1 MGQLRHKYLLQNG
14 LHAIIF
20 YNMSKRFY
28 RLHIIAILLICF
40 LIAGVVVFI
49 EERQPKNPIYE
60 EYGDVK
66 PTEIWL
72 VTDTHYIAPELTDGG
87 AYFRKMVDSGD
98 GKYMYAS
105 QEITDGF
112 VQKVIEAHPAALIL
126 SGDLTFNGARLSH
139 VEFAKKLAP
148 IKEAGIKVIALPGN
162 HDLTINR
169 AAKFK
174 GSEYELVDSID
185 ANEFFEIYQDYGFS
199 DCLARDDTSLS
210 YITEVAP
217 NVRVLVVDVNTVA
230 GMSGILTNGTLD
242 FVEKQLK
249 QAKEDK
255 AYVIGVTHQ
264 TLLTHSELTSQGMIF
279 INNDKLLELY
289 EKYDV
294 LINLSGHM
302 HIQHINES
310 ENGFPEIATGS
321 LMTSP
326 NYHGEIHIGK
336 RQFEY
341 KAVPTFDEE
350 DSLYIEARQF
360 LTKNAFRQ
368 GAEALGEKN
377 YDEELAN
384 YFASFNVNYIA
395 GRSDLIPWDDQLTA
409 KWGETDTFVPVYF
422 DVVKREME
430 ETGRDNFTEYK
441 LNW

>member
-1 MGQLRHKYLLQNG
+1 MSTKY
-14 LHAIIF
+14 F
-20 YNMSKRFY
+20 K
-28 RLHIIAILLICF
+28 LHIIGILFICVA
-40 LIAGVVVFI
+40 IAGLVIFM
-49 EERQPKNPIYE
+49 EERQPKNPVYA
-60 EYGDVK
+60 EYGDVE
-66 PTEIWL
+66 PVDIWL
-72 VTDTHYIAPELTDGG
+72 ATDTHYIAPELTDGG
-87 AYFRKMVDSGD
+87 AYFHKMVDSGD
-98 GKYMYAS
+98 GKYMYGCE
-105 QEITDGF
+105 EITDRF
-112 VQKVIEAHPAALIL
+112 ISQVIEAHPAALIL
-126 SGDLTFNGARLSH
+126 SGDLTFNGARISH
-139 VEFAKKLAP
+139 EAFAKKLAP

-169 AAKFK
+169 AAKFT
-174 GSEYELVDSID
+174 GNEYELVDSID
-185 ANEFFEIYQDYGFS
+185 ASTFFEIYQDYGFS
-199 DCLARDDTSLS
+199 DALARDDTSLS

-249 QAKEDK
+249 QAVKDK

-289 EKYDV
+289 EKYNV

-302 HIQHINES
+302 HIQHIKES

-326 NYHGEIHIGK
+326 NYHGEIHIGR

-341 KAVPTFDEE
+341 KAVPTFDE
-350 DSLYIEARQF
+350 DDALYKEARQF

-377 YDEELAN
+377 YDEDLAD
-384 YFASFNVNYIA
+384 YFAAFNVNYIA
-395 GRSDLIPWDDQLTA
+395 GRSDLIPWDDQLTS

-422 DVVKREME
+422 DVVKREIE
-430 ETGRDNFTEYK
+430 QTGHDKFTEYK
-441 LNW
+441 LKW